1 MGRVRVGSRGW
12 FVLRESVD
20 PLCEHVLGV
29 YGRKRF
35 LVRGVI
41 LYIYIYINVGGG
53 HMMVVVERGFEGGS
67 V

>member
-1 MGRVRVGSRGW
+1 MGSRGW
-12 FVLRESVD
+12 SVLRESVD
-20 PLCEHVLGV
+20 PLWEHVLGV